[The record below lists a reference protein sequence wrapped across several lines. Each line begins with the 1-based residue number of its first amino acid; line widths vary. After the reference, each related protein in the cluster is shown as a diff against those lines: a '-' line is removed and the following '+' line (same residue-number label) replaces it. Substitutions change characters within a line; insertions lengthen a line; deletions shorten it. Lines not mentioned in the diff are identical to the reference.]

1 MIGILSENGNRNT
14 HHPQKGLY
22 SVEVDISTFWL
33 LNPLKWF
40 LVSIDF
46 LSVSSRLY
54 VMSAQFASSKQYVL
68 FFILTCSVLILSNYI
83 IRETLSQSYHPD
95 TQVSHA
101 PPICEMST
109 YLFLTFRYEGG
120 KYKYIYMNIYLW

>member
-83 IRETLSQSYHPD
+83 IRDSISIPSARYTTP
-95 TQVSHA
+95 VSVASPAHQYVR
-101 PPICEMST
+101 C
-109 YLFLTFRYEGG
+109 LL
-120 KYKYIYMNIYLW
+120 IYLPIIYIRKASCLKV